1 MKSLLLLAA
10 AAALAVAPV
19 ADAKKLTFAVTSISL
34 SAKPTDVAP
43 KGSSKGDT
51 IEYRD
56 RLLNAKAQFGRAK
69 GAAVGSDRGTMTF
82 TSAHAAT
89 FSGVAELPGGTLRLE
104 GRVIALPGKSLAI
117 PVTGGTGRFAK
128 AKGYVVVGP
137 GTKRALNTY
146 TLTLP
151 EIPVA

>member
-1 MKSLLLLAA
+1 VKKLLLLAVA
-10 AAALAVAPV
+10 TTAVVAP
-19 ADAKKLTFAVTSISL
+19 AAEAKKVTIAVTSVSISV
-34 SAKPTDVAP
+34 KPTDVAP
-43 KGSSKGDT
+43 TGTSKGDT

-89 FSGVAELPGGTLRLE
+89 FSGVAVLPGGTLRLE
-104 GRVIALPGKSLAI
+104 GKVIALPGKSLAI

-128 AKGYVVVGP
+128 AKGYLLVGP